1 MKRSLIEPVLAR
13 FDLADTDSSCAARS
27 TTTQPGQALA
37 MLNGEFFQERARALA
52 ARLEREFA
60 DDRAAQV
67 ASRAAARALAREP
80 TPEELE
86 SELAFLAELESGSA
100 WRRALRS
107 SASASVTLNRSET
120 LYLD

>member
-1 MKRSLIEPVLAR
+1 VKRSLIEPVLAR
-13 FDLADTDSSCAARS
+13 FDLADTDSSCAARF

-52 ARLEREFA
+52 ARLEREFG

-67 ASRAAARALAREP
+67 YRALRLALAREP
-80 TPEELE
+80 APEEVE
-86 SELAFLAELESGSA
+86 SEFAFLAELESELGLA
-100 WRRALRS
+100 PRVALERFCL
-107 SASASVTLNRSET
+107 VTLNRSET